1 MCSPSNSES
10 RPLAVHT
17 QRERRPGKKGKK
29 GQHLPA
35 KNHRY
40 RRQNENTPLRPS
52 NAPTERTCLL
62 SIQKHCAP
70 QNRRTGKNC
79 VTTMTCVRPSV
90 HVRCHL
96 HRCSHGS
103 TCTRMTRR
111 CEYYLHALLGHVS
124 GSVRFSQELLDLV
137 IDGTCLFLF
146 PPRQPAVVSV

>member
-1 MCSPSNSES
+1 MCSPSNAES
-10 RPLAVHT
+10 RTLAVQT
-17 QRERRPGKKGKK
+17 QRERRPGRKGKK

-35 KNHRY
+35 KNHWC
-40 RRQNENTPLRPS
+40 RRENENTPLRPS

-62 SIQKHCAP
+62 SIQKLCTAKQAHRENLCHHKDVWE
-70 QNRRTGKNC
+70 T
-79 VTTMTCVRPSV
+79 VSSPSLPLY
-90 HVRCHL
+90 RCK
-96 HRCSHGS
+96 HGS

-111 CEYYLHALLGHVS
+111 CEYYIHALLGHVS